1 MPLTEKTGERIREV
15 IGGVVVI
22 LVGIRIIPLAVLF
35 FFREYYGLL
44 RGFYEADRIGGVIMQ
59 SFYQP
64 IFTQIVVLAGV
75 LLIVGGFGFLI
86 NRKWAWLVAF
96 IGSIIGVFGSF
107 LLMMFPIM
115 VSEPVGHAQ
124 TFLFCGATW
133 VFLVTYVRS
142 HSWQQVV
149 FSLLSGMAMMMTFMN
164 GNASYNK
171 ILEGHYRLALANPG
185 IPHVGMIKML
195 TWSNPVLLYQAV
207 QPILWLAATGFLVVS
222 IATLYRQNWA
232 LPIGLAASIIS
243 IIAATPVA
251 YVDTIV
257 GNVGERL
264 SMFALA
270 PIISMVVLIILLVF
284 KEKIWTAN
292 KPRAVVVEQKTSS

>member
-1 MPLTEKTGERIREV
+1 MNEKSGERIREI
-15 IGGVVVI
+15 IGGAVVI
-22 LVGIRIIPLAVLF
+22 LVGIRIILLAILF
-35 FFREYYGLL
+35 LFREYQAIL
-44 RGFYEADRIGGVIMQ
+44 RGFYGADRIGGVIMQ

-64 IFTQIVVLAGV
+64 IFAQIVVLAGV
-75 LLIVGGFGFLI
+75 LFIVGGFGFLI
-86 NRKWAWLVAF
+86 RRKWAWLVAF

-107 LLMMFPIM
+107 LLMMFPLMI
-115 VSEPVGHAQ
+115 SEPVWHVQ
-124 TFLFCGATW
+124 SFPLCGAVW
-133 VFLVTYVRS
+133 VLLVTYLRN
-142 HSWQQVV
+142 HNWKQVV
-149 FSLLSGMAMMMTFMN
+149 FSLISGMAMMMTFMN

-171 ILEGHYRLALANPG
+171 ILEGHYKLALANPD

-222 IATLYRQNWA
+222 IAVLYRQNWA
-232 LPIGLAASIIS
+232 LPIGLGASIIS

-251 YVDTIV
+251 YIDTTV

-270 PIISMVVLIILLVF
+270 PVISVVVLIMLLAF
-284 KEKIWTAN
+284 REKIWT
-292 KPRAVVVEQKTSS
+292 